1 MRVWAKLIKISK
13 LILIIAAV
21 FFLTSCS
28 GIVPDTH
35 LNNQNNNPL
44 SGILPGN
51 EDKAKSASICLDV
64 PFQKYGGVNWCLPAS
79 AAMTLNFFGLQISQQ
94 ELARSII
101 KPDGLGDITKM
112 VKFAKDLGFN
122 ASFTVLTRE
131 EIEEYLS
138 KQIPL
143 IAIQKYKQSD
153 PLAHAR
159 VVIGYDTEKKEL
171 YTNDPTLGEHYT
183 VSYEQFTNLNLT
195 ANPKYCMTILITP
208 AYL

>member
-1 MRVWAKLIKISK
+1 MRVWAKLIRISK
-13 LILIIAAV
+13 LILIVLAV

-28 GIVPDTH
+28 GIIPNTH

-44 SGILPGN
+44 NSLLPGN
-51 EDKAKSASICLDV
+51 DDKAKSASIYLDV

-94 ELARSII
+94 ELAGSII

-122 ASFTVLTRE
+122 ASFTVLTME
-131 EIEEYLS
+131 EIEEFLS

-143 IAIQKYKQSD
+143 IAIQKYKQTN

-159 VVIGYDTEKKEL
+159 VLIGYDAEKKEVC
-171 YTNDPTLGEHYT
+171 TNDPTLGEHYT
-183 VSYEQFTNLNLT
+183 VSYEQFKNLNLT